1 LKILVNGIRIK
12 QLHKSEREKLDATGA
27 LMMTDAFP
35 IFIGITGK
43 RELSKEADL
52 AQALEDKARERFKAV
67 FDYVD
72 DFLPSSPKILL
83 TGGATGADLMVA
95 EEILGLADKRQNGKS
110 RQNWLVVVV
119 LPFEQSLFQEDFT
132 PEQWAKYQRVVEDKR
147 THVVV
152 LPPLKSAGGLPAT
165 AADLHRRP
173 DATDF
178 QKDLRRRHYEQ
189 VGLWIADTANVLLAV
204 MAAGESS
211 DRVGGT
217 ARIVACRRSAR
228 PDPVAAEVISASS
241 VLVPRA
247 ELYRAPNGYVWLIDP
262 SASPLCSTPPVTVLP
277 PAADNTPWPVAYQ
290 APASPEYWNPAENDT
305 QLGRQPSQ
313 ADHLE
318 ESRRVLK
325 IAHDYIHDNDAEA
338 RPAAKQE
345 SSLQAWPIAE
355 DRAQLVARISSGL
368 RNPTN
373 KASEK
378 YRRTIYE
385 LVVFFALAVLAF
397 EIFAKFLPE
406 SAVALLTYLVL
417 LGAVMIVYWRAGQKE
432 LQPIAEDRRAIREA
446 LRVQGA
452 WWQAGL
458 DDRVDFEYLKGADQD
473 LARVREAIRNVIVY
487 SSLVCDSGRHE
498 PDWTALFDPESWP
511 PFHQDLSARDYPKD
525 WIGNQYY
532 YFRQRKTQRHLR
544 GEFVAAM
551 SLALFATAACLAAI
565 LLAWLI
571 CEEFKIDP
579 TKWLTVVDSRLPYW
593 STLLVTLGMIASTIG
608 CWWLGGELLAGPAT
622 KWRMLP
628 RTIVINLPAA
638 FFLFVAIQ
646 VVARVVNHTDEP
658 LWMYVALLVPIAG
671 CLIIFRSRIV
681 PDPNATRPV
690 ATITGLA
697 AAVVLSFALMAAA
710 ALYSRHLEKMSKIQ
724 EVATIAQYMTIV
736 LVVFLPTLGGAM
748 RFLSEKLAIEA
759 EALSYRD
766 AHVWFEHAKDLLCEQ
781 RPGRGDHK
789 ADQRAEDVIRR
800 LGNLA
805 ISENEAWLKLRRER
819 PLSPVI

>member
-1 LKILVNGIRIK
+1 M
-12 QLHKSEREKLDATGA
+12 A
-27 LMMTDAFP
+27 DAFP

-43 RELSKEADL
+43 REFSEEPDL
-52 AQALEDKARERFKAV
+52 ARAPEDTVRERSKAV

-83 TGGATGADLMVA
+83 TGGAAGADLMVA
-95 EEILGLADKRQNGKS
+95 EEILGLADGRQNSKP

-132 PEQWAKYQRVVEDKR
+132 PEQWVNYLRVVEDKR
-147 THVVV
+147 TRIVV
-152 LPPLKSAGGLPAT
+152 LPPLKSAGGLPAA

-189 VGLWIADTANVLLAV
+189 VGLWIADIANVLLAV

-241 VLVPRA
+241 VVVPRT

-262 SASPLCSTPPVTVLP
+262 AASPLCATPPVTVLP
-277 PAADNTPWPVAYQ
+277 PAADNTPWSVAYQ
-290 APASPEYWNPAENDT
+290 APASPEYWNPAASDT
-305 QLGRQPSQ
+305 HLERQPSQ
-313 ADHLE
+313 TDHLA

-325 IAHDYIHDNDAEA
+325 IAHGYMYDNDAEA
-338 RPAAKQE
+338 RPAAQQE
-345 SSLQAWPIAE
+345 ASLQAWPIAE
-355 DRAQLVARISSGL
+355 DRAQLLARISNGL

-373 KASEK
+373 KASEN
-378 YRRTIYE
+378 YRRTIYR
-385 LVVFFALAVLAF
+385 LVGFLALAVLAF

-417 LGAVMIVYWRAGQKE
+417 VGAVMINYWKAGQKE
-432 LQPIAEDRRAIREA
+432 LQPVAEDRRAIREA

-458 DDRVDFEYLKGADQD
+458 DHRVDFDYLKGADQD

-487 SSLVCDSGRHE
+487 SSLICGSGRRE
-498 PDWTALFDPESWP
+498 PDWKALFDPESWP
-511 PFHQDLSARDYPKD
+511 PFHQDMPARDYPKD

-544 GEFVAAM
+544 GEFVEAM
-551 SLALFATAACLAAI
+551 SLSLFATAACLASI
-565 LLAWLI
+565 LLAWLF

-579 TKWLTVVDSRLPYW
+579 TKWLTTIDSRLPYW

-622 KWRMLP
+622 KWKMLP

-646 VVARVVNHTDEP
+646 VVARVVNHTNDP
-658 LWMYVALLVPIAG
+658 LWMYLVFLAPISG
-671 CLIIFRSRIV
+671 YMIFFLGRIV

-710 ALYSRHLEKMSKIQ
+710 ALYSSHFEKLGKPE
-724 EVATIAQYMTIV
+724 EVAVIAQYMTIV

-766 AHVWFEHAKDLLCEQ
+766 AHVWFEHAKDLLYER
-781 RPGRGDHK
+781 RPGRGDPE
-789 ADQRAEDVIRR
+789 ADEWARDIVRR
-800 LGNLA
+800 LGALA